1 MITINDVAKRAGVS
15 PVTVSRVVNNS
26 DYVSKPTRAKVEKA
40 IADLGYIPS
49 FMARGLR
56 LNKTFTLALILPD
69 ITNVFWTTV
78 ARGVEDAAMRNNYS
92 ILVYNVDEDET
103 KQNRV
108 IDVVLS
114 QQVDGVMIAP
124 HDGAIENLQKLHNN
138 HIPTVIIDRKL
149 DEAIP
154 DCKFDFVRGDSIS
167 GAQALTEH
175 LIELGHKRIAMVSG
189 NLHTST
195 AQDRVKGYQLALE
208 KHNLPYDESIVR
220 FGEYKIAAGEEMI
233 RDLLESGADFTSI
246 FAANNAIGVGVIG
259 ELLHRNFRIPE
270 DIPVVF
276 YDDYSNASGYFPFF
290 TVVTQE
296 PYNIGKNAAE
306 KIFERIEDQTL
317 PSRTQIFPSKLI
329 VRYSC
334 GKRIDENGQS
344 PLSIPL
350 IAPSAFSETN
360 RMIQPITEE
369 V

>member
-1 MITINDVAKRAGVS
+1 MVTINDVAKHAGVS

-26 DYVSKPTRAKVEKA
+26 DYVSKTTRKKVEKA
-40 IADLGYIPS
+40 IDELGYIPS

-78 ARGVEDAAMRNNYS
+78 ARGVEDAAMQNNYS
-92 ILVYNVDEDET
+92 ILVYNVDEDEN

-124 HDGAIENLQKLHNN
+124 HDGAVENLEKLQQNN
-138 HIPTVIIDRKL
+138 IPTVILDRKL
-149 DEAIP
+149 DNEIP

-175 LIELGHKRIAMVSG
+175 LIKLGHTKIAMISG

-195 AQDRVKGYQLALE
+195 AQDRVKGYQMALE
-208 KHNLPYDESIVR
+208 KHGIAYDESRVC
-220 FGEYKIAAGEEMI
+220 FGEYRVAAGEEMI
-233 RDLLESGADFTSI
+233 RNLLDTGVEFTSI
-246 FAANNAIGVGVIG
+246 FAANNAIGMGIVR
-259 ELLHRNFRIPE
+259 ELLARNIRIPE
-270 DIPVVF
+270 ELPVVF
-276 YDDYSNASGYFPFF
+276 YDDYTNTSEYFPFF

-296 PYNIGKNAAE
+296 PYEIGKAAAQ
-306 KIFERIEDQTL
+306 KILDRIENPDL
-317 PSRTQIFPSKLI
+317 PGRTEIFPSKLI

-334 GKRIDENGQS
+334 GTQIGEDGRS
-344 PLSIPL
+344 PLSIPVL
-350 IAPSAFSETN
+350 LPSEFKEYDC
-360 RMIQPITEE
+360 MIQPFTKE